1 MNIIRRWLRRI
12 TGASDTFGASGRRSP
27 TAGWQAVATT
37 AVIGAIALGG
47 GAAWYFSS
55 DELQSDALGPF
66 GIFSD
71 VAQDDGAGDA
81 LTPAAEADRYLPVPA
96 LLDDERVIA
105 ALGPIAN
112 LSCKKSDYA
121 QSKNRAA
128 PPPSDLGP
136 PVDNADATAWLDR
149 NATATALSPIAS
161 LPDADDAGDAGE
173 AHPEVSAPAPEDRLS
188 APLSLSRV
196 DLDDLLTRNL
206 LAAGLSP
213 IAALPTPESA
223 DCPPLLRYTFKKLQT
238 GEAQSLCQF
247 QGKVLLIVNTAS
259 YCTYTKQYEGLEA
272 MYRKYR
278 DRGLVVVGFPSND
291 FGSQEPGS
299 NKEIAEFCRTTYGV
313 QFPMFEKSSVAR
325 LDANPLY
332 TELAAKTG
340 AAPKWNFHKYV
351 VDRNGTPVASFASD
365 VTPDSPKLVEL
376 LERLLAEKYAA
387 NKG

>member
-1 MNIIRRWLRRI
+1 MTIFRRWLRRV
-12 TGASDTFGASGRRSP
+12 TGVSDTVGFRKGPRAKAWRTPSM
-27 TAGWQAVATT
+27 A
-37 AVIGAIALGG
+37 AVIGAIALG
-47 GAAWYFSS
+47 AAATAWHFSS
-55 DELQSDALGPF
+55 DELLRDALAQL
-66 GIFSD
+66 GIFAD
-71 VAQDDGAGDA
+71 VAQDDAAGDA
-81 LTPAAEADRYLPVPA
+81 SALSSETDRYLSVPA
-96 LLDDERVIA
+96 PLDDERVIA

-121 QSKNRAA
+121 QSTNAA
-128 PPPSDLGP
+128 AVPPSDLGP
-136 PVDNADATAWLDR
+136 PIADADSTAWLDR
-149 NATATALSPIAS
+149 SATATALSPIAS
-161 LPDADDAGDAGE
+161 LPDADDAGDAGD
-173 AHPEVSAPAPEDRLS
+173 ARPDASGAVPENSLS

-213 IAALPTPESA
+213 IAALSTPES
-223 DCPPLLRYTFKKLQT
+223 DNCPALLRYTFKKLQT

-259 YCTYTKQYEGLEA
+259 YCAYTKQYEGLEA
-272 MYRKYR
+272 IYRKYR

-332 TELAAKTG
+332 TELATKTG

-351 VDRNGTPVASFASD
+351 VDRNGMPVASFASD

-376 LERLLAEKYAA
+376 IERLLSEKYAA
-387 NKG
+387 SKS

>member
-1 MNIIRRWLRRI
+1 MNIVRRWWRRV
-12 TGASDTFGASGRRSP
+12 TGVSDSVGFRRGSRAKP
-27 TAGWQAVATT
+27 WRTLSMT
-37 AVIGAIALGG
+37 AVIGAIGL
-47 GAAWYFSS
+47 GAAGTAWHFSS
-55 DELQSDALGPF
+55 GELLSDVLAPL
-66 GIFSD
+66 GIFAD

-81 LTPAAEADRYLPVPA
+81 STPAAEAERYLPVPA
-96 LLDDERVIA
+96 PLDDERVVA

-121 QSKNRAA
+121 QSTNAA
-128 PPPSDLGP
+128 AVPPSDLGP
-136 PVDNADATAWLDR
+136 PIADADSTAWIDR
-149 NATATALSPIAS
+149 SATATALSPIAS
-161 LPDADDAGDAGE
+161 LPDADDAGDAGD
-173 AHPEVSAPAPEDRLS
+173 ARPDANGAVPETSLS
-188 APLSLSRV
+188 APLSLSRL

-213 IAALPTPESA
+213 IAALSTPES
-223 DCPPLLRYTFKKLQT
+223 DNCPALLRYTFKKLQT

-259 YCTYTKQYEGLEA
+259 YCAYTKQYEGLEA
-272 MYRKYR
+272 IYRKYR

-332 TELAAKTG
+332 TELATKTG

-351 VDRNGTPVASFASD
+351 VDRNGMPVASFASD

-376 LERLLAEKYAA
+376 IERLLSEKYAA
-387 NKG
+387 GKG

>member
-1 MNIIRRWLRRI
+1 MNIVRRWLRRA
-12 TGASDTFGASGRRSP
+12 TGVSDTVGSRAKAWRTRS
-27 TAGWQAVATT
+27 VTT
-37 AVIGAIALGG
+37 VIGAIVL
-47 GAAWYFSS
+47 GAAATAWHFSS
-55 DELQSDALGPF
+55 GELLSDALAPL
-66 GIFSD
+66 GIFAG
-71 VAQDDGAGDA
+71 VAQDDGAGDS
-81 LTPAAEADRYLPVPA
+81 LTPAAGTERYLPVPA
-96 LLDDERVIA
+96 PLDDERVVA

-121 QSKNRAA
+121 QSTNAA
-128 PPPSDLGP
+128 IVPPSDLGP
-136 PVDNADATAWLDR
+136 PIADADSTAWLDR
-149 NATATALSPIAS
+149 SATAMALSPIAS

-173 AHPEVSAPAPEDRLS
+173 AHPDASGAVPENSLS

-213 IAALPTPESA
+213 IAALSTPESA
-223 DCPPLLRYTFKKLQT
+223 NCPSLLRYTFKKLQT

-259 YCTYTKQYEGLEA
+259 YCAYTKQYEGLEA
-272 MYRKYR
+272 IYRKYR

-332 TELAAKTG
+332 TELATKTG

-365 VTPDSPKLVEL
+365 VTPDSPKLVDL
-376 LERLLAEKYAA
+376 IERLLSEKYAA
-387 NKG
+387 SKS

>member
-1 MNIIRRWLRRI
+1 MNIVRRWFRRI
-12 TGASDTFGASGRRSP
+12 AGASDTFGLHATEWR
-27 TAGWQAVATT
+27 AVAT
-37 AVIGAIALGG
+37 AAAIGAIALGAV
-47 GAAWYFSS
+47 AAWHFSP
-55 DELQSDALGPF
+55 DDVLGDALAPLHV
-66 GIFSD
+66 FSD
-71 VAQDDGAGDA
+71 VALDDGAGDA
-81 LTPAAEADRYLPVPA
+81 STPTAEGNRYPPVPA
-96 LLDDERVIA
+96 PLDDERVIA

-112 LSCKKSDYA
+112 LSCKKADYA
-121 QSKNRAA
+121 QSTNIAA
-128 PPPSDLGP
+128 PPSDLGP
-136 PVDNADATAWLDR
+136 PIANADAAAWLDR
-149 NATATALSPIAS
+149 SATATGLSPIAS

-173 AHPEVSAPAPEDRLS
+173 AHPDANAPALEDRLS
-188 APLSLSRV
+188 APMSLSRV

-213 IAALPTPESA
+213 IAALTTPESA

-247 QGKVLLIVNTAS
+247 QGKALLIVNTAS
-259 YCTYTKQYEGLEA
+259 YCAYTKQYEGLEA

-332 TELAAKTG
+332 VELAAKTG

-351 VDRNGTPVASFASD
+351 VDRNGAPVASFASD
-365 VTPDSPKLVEL
+365 VTPDSPKLIGL
-376 LERLLAEKYAA
+376 IERLLADKPVVAA
-387 NKG
+387 HG

>member
-1 MNIIRRWLRRI
+1 MNIVRRSLRRI
-12 TGASDTFGASGRRSP
+12 VGVSDPFGTFRKGSHTMGRR
-27 TAGWQAVATT
+27 AAVTT
-37 AVIGAIALGG
+37 AVVGAIALG
-47 GAAWYFSS
+47 AAAGWHFSS
-55 DELQSDALGPF
+55 DELLSDALGPF
-66 GIFSD
+66 GMFSD

-96 LLDDERVIA
+96 PFDDERVVA

-121 QSKNRAA
+121 RSTNDAA

-136 PVDNADATAWLDR
+136 PLANADSTAWLDR
-149 NATATALSPIAS
+149 TAAATGLSPIAS
-161 LPDADDAGDAGE
+161 LSDADDAGDAGE
-173 AHPEVSAPAPEDRLS
+173 AHPEANAPMPEDRLS
-188 APLSLSRV
+188 SPLSLSRV

-223 DCPPLLRYTFKKLQT
+223 DCPRLLRYTFKKLQT
-238 GEAQSLCQF
+238 GEEQSLCQF

-259 YCTYTKQYEGLEA
+259 HCAYTKQYEGLEA

-278 DRGLVVVGFPSND
+278 NRGLVVVGFPSND
-291 FGSQEPGS
+291 FGRQEPGS

-313 QFPMFEKSSVAR
+313 EFPMFEKSSVAK

-332 TELAAKTG
+332 MELSAKTG
-340 AAPKWNFHKYV
+340 ASPKWNFHKYV
-351 VDRNGTPVASFASD
+351 VDRNGMPIASFASD
-365 VTPDSPKLVEL
+365 VTPDSPKLVDL
-376 LERLLAEKYAA
+376 IERLLAEKYAA